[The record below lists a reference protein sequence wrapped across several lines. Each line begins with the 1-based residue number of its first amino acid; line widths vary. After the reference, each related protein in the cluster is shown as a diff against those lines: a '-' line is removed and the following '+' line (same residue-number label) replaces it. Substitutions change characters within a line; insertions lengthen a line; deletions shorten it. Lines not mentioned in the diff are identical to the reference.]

1 MKKSMLN
8 VITLAL
14 VLINL
19 ILTVLLTF
27 SLVSTNNKTN
37 NLITK
42 VAQIIDLD
50 IGETTV
56 KDDTTSAGANIA
68 DIAYVDVKNNDS
80 TDITVS
86 YTDGGKTHYA
96 VLNVTVGFN
105 TKAKDYEEKKSSL
118 ENSMKV
124 VVSQVNTCVGVEDR
138 CAGIA
143 EEVARNDCVFGVA
156 EHAFELAFCSLFHGS
171 ADSLFCGGF
180 SEVDSQVDN
189 RYVESGDTHR
199 DTGQFAVEFGKNFT
213 YSLGSTCRRGD
224 DVARSSTTAAPVFH

>member
-56 KDDTTSAGANIA
+56 KMTPLLRVQI
-68 DIAYVDVKNNDS
+68 
-80 TDITVS
+80 
-86 YTDGGKTHYA
+86 
-96 VLNVTVGFN
+96 
-105 TKAKDYEEKKSSL
+105 SL
-118 ENSMKV
+118 IFI
-124 VVSQVNTCVGVEDR
+124 CR
-138 CAGIA
+138 C
-143 EEVARNDCVFGVA
+143 
-156 EHAFELAFCSLFHGS
+156 
-171 ADSLFCGGF
+171 
-180 SEVDSQVDN
+180 
-189 RYVESGDTHR
+189 
-199 DTGQFAVEFGKNFT
+199 
-213 YSLGSTCRRGD
+213 
-224 DVARSSTTAAPVFH
+224 